1 MAVADHKCP
10 SCGAPLKF
18 NPKNQK
24 WDCSYCKS
32 SFELEDLEK
41 NEKKYKDVKA
51 EEAHEDYKLDLYK
64 CPDCGAEIVADENTS
79 ATFCV
84 YCKNT
89 AILKNKLV
97 GKFEPD
103 YVIPFQNTME
113 DATSA
118 FKNIC
123 KKRPLSPKF
132 FSDPK
137 NIAEMKGVYIPFWLF
152 ECDSNGSITANA
164 TNIKTWSVG
173 NKRYTKTDTYLC
185 TRGGDLKFSNVPVDG
200 SKHFDNAI
208 MNSIEPFDY
217 EKMVKFNHSY
227 LSGFLAEKYDLDS
240 DETFVDVKTRAET
253 TTLNLLKNSI
263 KGYNGSV
270 IVKDKQINV
279 SKTDVKY
286 ALLPVWML
294 NVKYNGKIYPF
305 AMNGTTGKLIGDIP
319 VDKKKAIIIGISIFV
334 ISFIVF
340 IVAQVVSGGKL

>member
-10 SCGAPLKF
+10 GCGAPLKF

-24 WDCSYCKS
+24 WDCAYCGS
-32 SFELEDLEK
+32 SFGIEDLEK
-41 NEKKYKDVKA
+41 NEKKYNEVKA
-51 EEAHEDYKLDLYK
+51 EEASKLDLYK

-103 YVIPFQNTME
+103 YIIPFQNTME
-113 DATSA
+113 DATNA
-118 FKNIC
+118 FKGIC

-164 TNIKTWSVG
+164 TNVTSWTSG
-173 NKRYTKTDTYLC
+173 NKRYTKTDTFLC
-185 TRGGDLKFSNVPVDG
+185 TRSGNLVFSHIPVDG

-217 EKMVKFNHSY
+217 DKMVKFSHSY
-227 LSGFLAEKYDLDS
+227 LSGFLAEKYDLNS
-240 DETFVDVKTRAET
+240 DETFDDVKKRAET
-253 TTLNLLKNSI
+253 TTTNLLKGSI
-263 KGYNGSV
+263 KGYSGV
-270 IVKDKQINV
+270 VTIKDKEINV
-279 SKTDVKY
+279 IKTDVKY

-294 NVKYNGKIYPF
+294 NVKYKDKIYPF
-305 AMNGTTGKLIGDIP
+305 AMNGCTGKMIGDIP
-319 VDKKKAIIIGISIFV
+319 VDKKRTVVIFLIMFVSLFAI
-334 ISFIVF
+334 FILF
-340 IVAQVVSGGKL
+340 QFLAGGKF